1 MKQHRGPKKKTI
13 SISNFTGMNRQQS
26 SNNSIQEISGLAYQL
41 QIIIIIII
49 IIRRE
54 HKRKM
59 GKRGVGVI
67 VRNLTR
73 SPMVRIMF
81 GFSSQCCYYASIY
94 LPLVCPFSLS
104 SFSEPVAT
112 FSSVF
117 LLMVCPKMC
126 YRIRLV

>member
-59 GKRGVGVI
+59 GKRGVGVGGRGHCTQSHT
-67 VRNLTR
+67 VTNGTDHVWVLV
-73 SPMVRIMF
+73 SMLLLRIYIF
-81 GFSSQCCYYASIY
+81 TS
-94 LPLVCPFSLS
+94 SLS
-104 SFSEPVAT
+104 FFP
-112 FSSVF
+112 F
-117 LLMVCPKMC
+117 L
-126 YRIRLV
+126 IQ